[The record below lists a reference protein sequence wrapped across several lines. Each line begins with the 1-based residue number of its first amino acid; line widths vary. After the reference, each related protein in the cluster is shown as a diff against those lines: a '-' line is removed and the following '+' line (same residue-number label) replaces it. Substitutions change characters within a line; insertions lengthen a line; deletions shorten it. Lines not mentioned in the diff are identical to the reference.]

1 MASHIVVGFA
11 KRGVRKEV
19 AQWVVECVDSQLQRC
34 GVVIEH
40 VLVLVQTVRYSNDM
54 LGLLVAR
61 GIAARNEEQAEK
73 QVCEMTNRLHNKRY

>member
-1 MASHIVVGFA
+1 M
-11 KRGVRKEV
+11 
-19 AQWVVECVDSQLQRC
+19 QRC

-73 QVCEMTNRLHNKRY
+73 QVCEMTNQLHKSGIDFDFVCKGSKNIVCGQVFL